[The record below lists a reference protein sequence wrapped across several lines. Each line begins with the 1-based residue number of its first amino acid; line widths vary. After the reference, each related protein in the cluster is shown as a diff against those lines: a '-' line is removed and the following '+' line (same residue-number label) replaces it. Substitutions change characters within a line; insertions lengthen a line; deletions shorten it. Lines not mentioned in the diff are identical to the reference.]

1 VSERIQMK
9 EPFQRVSVDKAK
21 ELIAKGVHVI
31 DVRTPA
37 EYGGG
42 HIPQAKSIPLDSIL
56 ARPRDLIKAD
66 TADEILFVCQV
77 GQRSA
82 LAAEM
87 AAAVGFEKLYNL
99 EGGTDAWVKAG
110 NEVAK

>member
-1 VSERIQMK
+1 MQ
-9 EPFQRVSVDKAK
+9 EPFKRISVAEAKAM
-21 ELIAKGVHVI
+21 IDAGHRAV

-37 EYGGG
+37 EWAGG
-42 HIPQAKSIPLDSIL
+42 HVPQAEHVPLDSIL
-56 ARPRDLIKAD
+56 ARPRDVLKGGSEDI
-66 TADEILFVCQV
+66 IFICQV

-87 AAAVGFEKLYNL
+87 AAAVGFKKLYNL

-110 NEVAK
+110 YPTSK

>member
-1 VSERIQMK
+1 VSERIELN
-9 EPFQRVSVDKAK
+9 EPFKRISAADAKAMIDKGHRVV
-21 ELIAKGVHVI
+21 

-42 HIPQAKSIPLDSIL
+42 HIPQAEHVPLDSIL
-56 ARPRDLIKAD
+56 ARPKDVLKTEGDVI
-66 TADEILFVCQV
+66 FVCQV

-87 AAAVGFEKLYNL
+87 AAAVGLKNLYNL

-110 NEVAK
+110 YPVAK

>member
-1 VSERIQMK
+1 MSERIEMK
-9 EPFQRVSVDKAK
+9 DPYKRISAPEAK
-21 ELIAKGVHVI
+21 EMIEKGMRVV

-42 HIPQAKSIPLDSIL
+42 HIPQAELVPLDSIL
-56 ARPRDLIKAD
+56 ARPKDVLKTQGDVI
-66 TADEILFVCQV
+66 FVCQV

-87 AAAVGFEKLYNL
+87 AAAVGLTNLYNL

-110 NEVAK
+110 FPVAR

>member
-1 VSERIQMK
+1 MSDNQ
-9 EPFQRVSVDKAK
+9 EPFKRISAAEAKAMIDQGIRVV
-21 ELIAKGVHVI
+21 

-42 HIPQAKSIPLDSIL
+42 HIPQAEHVPLDSIL
-56 ARPRDLIKAD
+56 ARPRDVLKAD
-66 TADEILFVCQV
+66 NVIFVCQV

-87 AAAVGFEKLYNL
+87 AAAVGFKTLYNL
-99 EGGTDAWVKAG
+99 EGGTDAWIKAG
-110 NEVAK
+110 FPVSQ

>member
-9 EPFQRVSVDKAK
+9 DPFQRVTVDKAK

-37 EYGGG
+37 EYSGG

-56 ARPRDLIKAD
+56 ARPRDLIKSD
-66 TADEILFVCQV
+66 PKDEILFVCQV

-87 AAAVGFEKLYNL
+87 AAAVGFENLYNL
-99 EGGTDAWVKAG
+99 EGGTDAWMKAG

>member
-1 VSERIQMK
+1 MSERIELK
-9 EPFQRVSVDKAK
+9 EPFKRISAADAKAMIDK
-21 ELIAKGVHVI
+21 GHRVI

-42 HIPQAKSIPLDSIL
+42 HIPEAEHVPLDSIL
-56 ARPRDLIKAD
+56 ARPKDVIKGGTSD
-66 TADEILFVCQV
+66 IIFVCQV

-87 AAAVGFEKLYNL
+87 AAAVGFTNLYNL
-99 EGGTDAWVKAG
+99 EGGTDAWVRSG
-110 NEVAK
+110 YPTAK